1 MKLNLITALC
11 NRNGYSVQAA
21 VVRIREMCRAIDYGS
36 FPTELIME
44 SGLKPKHT
52 LELLE
57 YYDDYMDEQNLRMED
72 LHDGNV

>member
-21 VVRIREMCRAIDYGS
+21 VVCIREMCRAIDYGS

>member
-21 VVRIREMCRAIDYGS
+21 VVCIREMCRAIDYGS

-72 LHDGNV
+72 IHDGNV

>member
-1 MKLNLITALC
+1 MNLNLITALC

-21 VVRIREMCRAIDYGS
+21 VVCIREMCRAIDYGS